1 VVRIEQDLTHCPLGS
16 FQQSQIPANA
26 NSSPSLTSKQ
36 LRLFGFT
43 FAHLLVKAVGRNHPL
58 AGFHRIAES
67 GLRGRRFRPCV
78 DHAGRDGRVLR
89 PRGNQ
94 PPAHQRHLTDG
105 FLGILANHGHG
116 LGRSNVVAWA
126 PVFIP
131 LRRSRSTP
139 RQSAFSP
146 LPNRRHDE
154 MLAQNPWFRIWQA
167 MASVADLRLQ

>member
-1 VVRIEQDLTHCPLGS
+1 MRIEQDLTHCPLGS
-16 FQQSQIPANA
+16 FQPSQIPANA

-126 PVFIP
+126 PVFMP
-131 LRRSRSTP
+131 LRRSRSFLDNLLSLRCRIEGMTKCS
-139 RQSAFSP
+139 RRTLGSGFGRLWRL
-146 LPNRRHDE
+146 LPT
-154 MLAQNPWFRIWQA
+154 
-167 MASVADLRLQ
+167 